1 MPAPDSVKEGYSIL
15 VVEDD
20 AQARRMVT
28 DLLETRGYRVYG
40 ASTVGDAQT
49 AVETHAPALIVSDRY
64 LGKEDGLNLC
74 RWVKDHPQRRET
86 MVIMLTAAD
95 QTKEKLT
102 GFEAGADD
110 YVTKPFHPEE
120 LLSRVRVMLRMR
132 GMQDDLRRGHEELAR
147 LNAALASQMEGIG
160 ALLVNIVGL
169 RVPQAAVRAE
179 SAWKFVSWV
188 GERLGLTSEEL
199 QELQL
204 AARLHEIGK
213 ILLSDDLLVRP
224 RSDLNPE
231 ERSTVQQF
239 PIMGQLIVGN
249 IPELKHLGLILRHQN
264 ENFDGTGYPGR
275 LRGEEIP
282 ILSRILRAVTL
293 MEDRGG
299 SEDGSSAKVELLRQA
314 SGNVLDPRIVRLGE
328 EYVTVVEDTTWAAGK
343 AEISLHEVQEG
354 MTIAMDL
361 FTSGGIKL
369 LPAGTRL
376 TSSNITR
383 IRSHHDADPIINRIY
398 VYA

>member
-1 MPAPDSVKEGYSIL
+1 MPTPDSVKEGFSIL

-147 LNAALASQMEGIG
+147 LNTALASQMEGIG

>member
-1 MPAPDSVKEGYSIL
+1 
-15 VVEDD
+15 
-20 AQARRMVT
+20 
-28 DLLETRGYRVYG
+28 
-40 ASTVGDAQT
+40 
-49 AVETHAPALIVSDRY
+49 
-64 LGKEDGLNLC
+64 
-74 RWVKDHPQRRET
+74 VKDHPQRRET